1 MIGKWIYGE
10 WLIPIVDY
18 LRTIKKN
25 EAIYEIIIPLLI
37 SIIVT
42 IICYLLGFS
51 IQALGKL
58 RDLLGTT
65 LSILIGFTIT
75 CLTVLVTS
83 NNDAIDKLKV
93 KKTNFRIISSELITM
108 YRWILIMFSYLL
120 ISQVILLIFI
130 FLSAFINKVFN
141 NYLLASIL
149 LFISIYLILHILL
162 LLIRN
167 ITNLYCTFSGKE
179 NKSVN

>member
-10 WLIPIVDY
+10 WLIPLVDY
-18 LRTIKKN
+18 FKTIKKN
-25 EAIYEIIIPLLI
+25 EVLYEIIIPLFSAI
-37 SIIVT
+37 VVT
-42 IICYLLGFS
+42 IICHLLGFS
-51 IQALGKL
+51 IHVLGKL
-58 RDLLGTT
+58 RDLLCTT

-83 NNDAIDKLKV
+83 DNAAINKLKTE
-93 KKTNFRIISSELITM
+93 KTDFRIIGGQVITL

-120 ISQVILLIFI
+120 ISQVILLILI
-130 FLSAFINKVFN
+130 FLFAFINKVFN

-149 LFISIYLILHILL
+149 LSISIYSILHILL

-167 ITNLYCTFSGKE
+167 ITNLYCTFCGKE
-179 NKSVN
+179 KNKV